1 MAPASDPQRPCRE
14 PLYDIDPA
22 TGVCIEIGS
31 HAGDVRKVRCRL
43 VLVATPTRLFTRWF
57 GQRAVRCELRSVSA
71 CDEFAFGGDAQPGE
85 HRLTHS
91 VNADTVRT
99 RGFIERP
106 RCQLTY

>member
-43 VLVATPTRLFTRWF
+43 VLVATPTA
-57 GQRAVRCELRSVSA
+57 AVHQMVRPAGRS
-71 CDEFAFGGDAQPGE
+71 
-85 HRLTHS
+85 L
-91 VNADTVRT
+91 
-99 RGFIERP
+99 
-106 RCQLTY
+106 